1 MGPEQRLPLPES
13 RWADVNG
20 PVHYREW
27 AGAPDG
33 PAFVCLHGLGG
44 SNLNW
49 ALVAPGLARRGRVI
63 AVDLPGFGLTP
74 LAGRGTS
81 LGANWKL
88 VNGLLGALELT
99 PAILVGNSMGGVIA
113 MIQAAHSPA
122 SVEALILVD
131 AAFPRTAQLDGQ
143 FRPGTAALFAVYN
156 SRRLG
161 ARVTET
167 LARRLGPEGLVR
179 EALRAAEAFV
189 EAAQS
194 IFQAQLR
201 PAKYRALVRAIACP
215 ALVIHGA
222 MDQLVPLGT
231 AETAVR
237 EHPNWRLVVFDDLGH
252 IPQMEAPE
260 RWLAAVEGWLDDY
273 LPAVLRSSSSD
284 SPMA

>member
-1 MGPEQRLPLPES
+1 
-13 RWADVNG
+13 
-20 PVHYREW
+20 
-27 AGAPDG
+27 
-33 PAFVCLHGLGG
+33 
-44 SNLNW
+44 
-49 ALVAPGLARRGRVI
+49 
-63 AVDLPGFGLTP
+63 
-74 LAGRGTS
+74 
-81 LGANWKL
+81 
-88 VNGLLGALELT
+88 VNGLLRALELT
-99 PAILVGNSMGGVIA
+99 PAILVGNSMGGMIA
-113 MIQAAHSPA
+113 MIQAAHSPE

-131 AAFPRTAQLDGQ
+131 AAFPRTTQLDGQ

-179 EALRAAEAFV
+179 EALRAAAADYRSLDPRLVSAMVDLAGIRQDFDYATEAFV

-201 PAKYRALVRAIACP
+201 PAKYRALVRAITRP

-222 MDQLVPLGT
+222 LDQLVPLGT
-231 AETAVR
+231 AEAAVR